1 MSKSRAR
8 TVAFL
13 VLLIGFPSSA
23 PAWTDA
29 TRLRMIQDALRVTP
43 PALEVILQRYR
54 KELDRGVLAPSRREG
69 EEVHFQ
75 HADGR
80 QGLGAAAVV
89 RKEKEV
95 RATLLERRGLRRF
108 VFEMGT
114 LAHLVADVGFP
125 LNASDDDPREPL
137 YREAYRQYVE
147 RSLDKIPFVLARQSP
162 AQIHPVDL
170 HALMMATAREVG
182 KSYELIG
189 PAFKNDG
196 NPRSRDALDER
207 SVPFGIASL
216 SYSRAVSDIVLVWRS
231 LWASVDGDLSGTPY
245 LDQTP
250 GQEPKPEGDHAEDAP
265 GDRPD
270 RGVSP

>member
-8 TVAFL
+8 AVAFL

-43 PALEVILQRYR
+43 PAQIQ
-54 KELDRGVLAPSRREG
+54 
-69 EEVHFQ
+69 
-75 HADGR
+75 
-80 QGLGAAAVV
+80 
-89 RKEKEV
+89 
-95 RATLLERRGLRRF
+95 
-108 VFEMGT
+108 
-114 LAHLVADVGFP
+114 
-125 LNASDDDPREPL
+125 
-137 YREAYRQYVE
+137 
-147 RSLDKIPFVLARQSP
+147 P
-162 AQIHPVDL
+162 ADL

-196 NPRSRDALDER
+196 TPRSRDALDER
-207 SVPFGIASL
+207 SIPFGIASL
-216 SYSRAVSDIVLVWRS
+216 SYSRAVSDIVLVWHS

-250 GQEPKPEGDHAEDAP
+250 GQEPKPEDDHAEDAP
-265 GDRPD
+265 DDRPD